1 MYKAFAP
8 KLRGLA
14 VDRTDD
20 RWRLASTYR
29 LADESCRAIQSVFPR
44 GNSTGVRYATAPGRL
59 AVVKA
64 TQAADTP
71 VWSAVVDHHD
81 IVGQECE
88 HLSHFL
94 PRKTSMIRGRLR
106 QQRARASDQ
115 RAEFSPTAF
124 DDPQVQP

>member
-1 MYKAFAP
+1 MCKAFAP

-14 VDRTDD
+14 VDRTND
-20 RWRLASTYR
+20 RWRLASTCR
-29 LADESCRAIQSVFPR
+29 LAEESYSAIQSVFPR
-44 GNSTGVRYATAPGRL
+44 GNATGVRHATAPGRP

-64 TQAADTP
+64 THAADTP
-71 VWSAVVDHHD
+71 VRSAMVDHHD

-94 PRKTSMIRGRLR
+94 PRKTGIIRGRLR
-106 QQRARASDQ
+106 QQRTRASDQ